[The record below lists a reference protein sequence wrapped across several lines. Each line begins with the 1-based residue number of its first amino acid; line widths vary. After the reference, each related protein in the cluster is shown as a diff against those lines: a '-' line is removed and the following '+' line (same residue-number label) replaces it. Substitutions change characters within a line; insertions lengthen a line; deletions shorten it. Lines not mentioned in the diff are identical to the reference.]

1 MTPRLDES
9 AIDELRDFVAGNLP
23 DDRRAALEES
33 LNRDAALREALE
45 LVRLEERA
53 VRQWA
58 GRRMPVGDFDALY
71 SQVSSRLRETP
82 PAPETNGSSGGWRW
96 LDWLASP
103 QWRPALAGLFLLV
116 VGQSVVI
123 AWLAQ
128 DRPPDAAVEA
138 YRSARPAS
146 ALPHEFVAVTF
157 RPEASEEQIR
167 RFLLELEG
175 QILAGPKP
183 SGEYVVTAPGRAGT
197 ALADHIRGNPIVL
210 DARPIGFRPPSPLDR

>member
-23 DDRRAALEES
+23 DDRRAALEEALS
-33 LNRDAALREALE
+33 RDTALREALE
-45 LVRLEERA
+45 LVKLEEQS

-58 GRRMPVGDFDALY
+58 DRTMPVGDFDALY
-71 SQVSSRLRETP
+71 SQVSSRLHETP
-82 PAPETNGSSGGWRW
+82 RGPEIRGSFGGWRW

-128 DRPPDAAVEA
+128 DRPPEAVGET
-138 YRSARPAS
+138 YRSGRPAGV
-146 ALPHEFVAVTF
+146 LPHEFVAVTF

-210 DARPIGFRPPSPLDR
+210 DARPIGVRPPSPLDR